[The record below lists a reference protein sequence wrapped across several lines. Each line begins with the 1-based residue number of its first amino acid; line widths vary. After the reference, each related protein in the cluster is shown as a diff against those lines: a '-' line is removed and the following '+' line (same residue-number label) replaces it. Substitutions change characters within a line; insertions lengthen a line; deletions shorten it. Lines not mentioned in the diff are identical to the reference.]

1 MKNLFVKYIAELFIL
16 ILSISASFAIEKS
29 ITLDYKETLKN
40 QALNRIKNNLE
51 VDKKDLQ
58 FNIRVHQTANKA
70 CDWLIKSYENL
81 ENYSKDS
88 IGYYL
93 GLAIISNTIFVDNQE
108 EYRSLQN
115 SGLIELIENDE
126 IVTMLQNKYVAHGFM
141 KQIEQFMLEDYKE
154 LNHYL
159 LNYTLL
165 YGNDLNDFGYPFQR
179 KFVSS
184 EKIPQAILERIKQ
197 KNLNHLFYIKRIETR
212 IKKDT
217 ELEEL
222 IKKELF

>member
-70 CDWLIKSYENL
+70 CDWLIKSNENL

-126 IVTMLQNKYVAHGFM
+126 IVTSLQNKYVAHGFM
-141 KQIEQFMLEDYKE
+141 KQIEQFINRE
-154 LNHYL
+154 
-159 LNYTLL
+159 
-165 YGNDLNDFGYPFQR
+165 
-179 KFVSS
+179 
-184 EKIPQAILERIKQ
+184 Q
-197 KNLNHLFYIKRIETR
+197 K
-212 IKKDT
+212 
-217 ELEEL
+217 
-222 IKKELF
+222 